1 MRFHPLDRLINLHDN
16 YLRVFKIDNLQ
27 LLLTQRLGELFI
39 IEANCPHRGHP
50 LDQASIQEGVI
61 RCALHQYQF
70 SIEDGQLLH
79 ATEESCRALRTY
91 QVIYEGSE
99 VGVMLSD

>member
-1 MRFHPLDRLINLHDN
+1 MRFHSLDKLINLHDD

-50 LDQASIQEGVI
+50 LDQASIQEGII

-79 ATEESCRALRTY
+79 ATEESCRSLRTF
-91 QVIYEGSE
+91 QVIYEGIE
-99 VGVMLSD
+99 VGVMLDN

>member
-39 IEANCPHRGHP
+39 LEANCPHRGHP
-50 LDQASIQEGVI
+50 LDQASIQEGI
-61 RCALHQYQF
+61 IQCALHQYQF

-79 ATEESCRALRTY
+79 ATEEPCRALRTF
-91 QVIYEGSE
+91 QVVYEGSE
-99 VGVMLSD
+99 IGIMLDD

>member
-39 IEANCPHRGHP
+39 LEANCPHRGHP
-50 LDQASIQEGVI
+50 LDEANIQEGI
-61 RCALHQYQF
+61 IQCALHQYQF

-79 ATEESCRALRTY
+79 ATEEPCRALRTF
-91 QVIYEGSE
+91 QVVYEGSE
-99 VGVMLSD
+99 IGIMLDD

>member
-39 IEANCPHRGHP
+39 LEAICPHRGHP
-50 LDQASIQEGVI
+50 LDQASIQEGI
-61 RCALHQYQF
+61 IQCALHQYQF

-79 ATEESCRALRTY
+79 ATEEPCRALRTF
-91 QVIYEGSE
+91 QVIYERSE
-99 VGVMLSD
+99 VGVMLND